1 MSLPRTLTQ
10 FVLALFVLASVTL
23 CQEPADLVVRGGAIH
38 TVDDAL
44 GTVRALAV
52 RDGRIVAVGGEDE
65 VSPLIGEDTELIE
78 LDGRTVVPG
87 FIEGHGHF
95 LGMGEFAQV
104 LDLTRAE
111 TWEDIVRLVA
121 GAAEE
126 APAGTWI
133 VGRGWHQEKW
143 RRRPV
148 PDVEGFPTH
157 ELLSSLTP
165 DHPVSLTHA
174 SGHAAFF
181 NRRAMEL
188 AGIDRDTAP
197 PTGGEILHGP
207 DGEPCGVFRETAA
220 TLVDRVR
227 TADLSRR
234 PPARI
239 RADLRR
245 AAQLAAE
252 ECLRNGVTSFQD
264 AGTPFSQLGALEE
277 LAAEGNLPVRLWVM
291 VRDGAGRIEREFAAR
306 RTKRAGNGYLTI
318 DAVKLTID
326 GALGARG
333 AWLLEPYAD
342 SASSTGLGRMEDL
355 ERLARFCA
363 DVRTQFCVHAIGDR
377 ANREALDV
385 FEAVLED
392 REDPT
397 GRRFR
402 IEHAQHLSPADI
414 PRFAELGVI
423 AAMQGIHCTSD
434 APYVVARLGEGRA
447 REGAY
452 PWRSLLDAGAVIV
465 NGTDAPV
472 ERVDPIASF
481 DASVTRRAADGTRF
495 FPEQCMTRIE
505 ALRSYTRD
513 AAYGAFE
520 EDVKGTLTPGKFAD
534 FVVLSQDILAVPDDE
549 IANTKVLMTV
559 VGGEVRYRRP

>member
-1 MSLPRTLTQ
+1 MWKC
-10 FVLALFVLASVTL
+10 LALSLLLAHSAL
-23 CQEPADLVVRGGAIH
+23 SQELADLVLRGGTIH
-38 TVDDAL
+38 TVDDAI
-44 GTVRALAV
+44 GTVRALAA
-52 RDGRIVAVGGEDE
+52 RDGRVLAVGDE
-65 VSPLIGEDTELIE
+65 AAVADLIGPSTEVIE
-78 LDGRTVVPG
+78 LEGRTVVPG

-104 LDLTRAE
+104 LDLTQAR
-111 TWEDIVRLVA
+111 TWDDIIRLVA
-121 GAAEE
+121 DAAAE
-126 APAGTWI
+126 APAGTWV

-143 RRRPV
+143 DARPS

-157 ELLSSLTP
+157 DLLSSLTP

-181 NRRAMEL
+181 NRRAMQM
-188 AGIDRDTAP
+188 AGIDADTTAP
-197 PTGGEILHGP
+197 AGGEILHGP

-220 TLVDRVR
+220 SLVERVR

-234 PPARI
+234 SPPQI

-245 AAQLAAE
+245 AAALAAE

-291 VRDGAGRIEREFAAR
+291 VRDSATRIEREFADR
-306 RTKRAGNGYLTI
+306 RTKRAGDSYLTI

-355 ERLARFCA
+355 ERLAKFCA
-363 DVRTQFCVHAIGDR
+363 EVRTQFCVHAIGDR

-385 FEAVLED
+385 FEAVLD
-392 REDPT
+392 GRDDPT
-397 GRRFR
+397 ARRFR

-434 APYVVARLGEGRA
+434 APYVIDRLGEARA

-452 PWRSLLDAGAVIV
+452 AWRSLLDAGAVIV

-472 ERVDPIASF
+472 ERIDPIASF
-481 DASVTRRAADGTRF
+481 AASVTRRASDGSRF

-520 EDVKGTLTPGKFAD
+520 EDIKGTLTPGKFAD
-534 FVVLSQDILAVPDDE
+534 LVVLSQDILTVPDEE
-549 IANTKVLMTV
+549 IMQTRVLVTV
-559 VGGEVRYRRP
+559 VGGEVRYRRAE

>member
-1 MSLPRTLTQ
+1 MWKFLTA
-10 FVLALFVLASVTL
+10 ALLLGGVAIAQ
-23 CQEPADLVVRGGAIH
+23 QEADLVIRGGTIH
-38 TVDDAL
+38 TVDDAI
-44 GTVRALAV
+44 GTVRALAA
-52 RDGRIVAVGGEDE
+52 RDGRIVAVGDDADVAG
-65 VSPLIGEDTELIE
+65 LIGDDTEVIE
-78 LDGRTVVPG
+78 LEGRTVVPG

-104 LDLTRAE
+104 LDLTQAQ
-111 TWEDIVRLVA
+111 TWDDIVRLVA
-121 GAAEE
+121 DAAGEV
-126 APAGTWI
+126 PAGTWI

-143 RRRPV
+143 SRRPV

-157 ELLSSLTP
+157 DLLSSLTP

-181 NRRAMEL
+181 NRCAMDL
-188 AGIDRDTAP
+188 AGIDGDTTP
-197 PTGGEILHGP
+197 PPGGEILLGP
-207 DGEPCGVFRETAA
+207 DGSPCGVFRETAA
-220 TLVDRVR
+220 SLVDRVR

-234 PPARI
+234 SPVQI

-245 AAQLAAE
+245 AAELAAD

-277 LAAEGNLPVRLWVM
+277 MAAEGALPVRLFVM
-291 VRDGAGRIEREFAAR
+291 VRDGAGRIEREFETR
-306 RTKRAGNGYLTI
+306 RTKRAGGGYLTI

-355 ERLARFCA
+355 ERLAKFCA
-363 DVRTQFCVHAIGDR
+363 DAGTQFCVHAIGDR

-385 FEAVLED
+385 FEAVLAD
-392 REDPT
+392 RENPK

-452 PWRSLLDAGAVIV
+452 AWRSLLDAGAVIV

-472 ERVDPIASF
+472 EKIDPIASF
-481 DASVTRRAADGTRF
+481 DASVTRRAADGSRF
-495 FPEQCMTRIE
+495 FPEQCMTRME

-520 EDVKGTLTPGKFAD
+520 EDIKGTLTPGKFAD
-534 FVVLSQDILAVPDDE
+534 LVVLSQDILTVPDDE
-549 IANTKVLMTV
+549 IAATKILMTV

>member
-1 MSLPRTLTQ
+1 MWKHVP
-10 FVLALFVLASVTL
+10 ALLLLVSTAFT
-23 CQEPADLVVRGGAIH
+23 QEPADLVLRGGTIH
-38 TVDDAL
+38 TVDDAI
-44 GTVRALAV
+44 GTVRALAA
-52 RDGRIVAVGGEDE
+52 RDGRIVAVGDDAA
-65 VSPLIGEDTELIE
+65 VADLIGEGTEVIE
-78 LDGRTVVPG
+78 LDGKTVVPG

-104 LDLTRAE
+104 LDLTRAT
-111 TWEDIVRLVA
+111 TWADIVQLVA
-121 GAAEE
+121 DAAAE

-143 RRRPV
+143 ERRPV

-157 ELLSSLTP
+157 DLLSSLTP

-181 NRRAMEL
+181 NRKAMEL
-188 AGIDRDTAP
+188 AGIDRDTNP

-220 TLVDRVR
+220 GLVERVR

-234 PPARI
+234 SPKQI

-245 AAQLAAE
+245 AAALAAE

-291 VRDGAGRIEREFAAR
+291 VRDSATRIEREFASR
-306 RTKRAGNGYLTI
+306 RSKRAGDGYLTI

-355 ERLARFCA
+355 ERLAKFCA

-377 ANREALDV
+377 ANREALDA
-385 FEAVLED
+385 FEATLD
-392 REDPT
+392 GREDAT
-397 GRRFR
+397 ARRFR

-423 AAMQGIHCTSD
+423 AAMQGVHCTSD

-452 PWRSLLDAGAVIV
+452 AWRSLLDAGAVIV

-472 ERVDPIASF
+472 ERIDPIASF

-495 FPEQCMTRIE
+495 FPEQCMTRLE

-520 EDVKGTLTPGKFAD
+520 EDIKGTLTPGKFAD
-534 FVVLSQDILAVPDDE
+534 LVVLSQDILAVPDED
-549 IANTKVLMTV
+549 IASTRVLVTV